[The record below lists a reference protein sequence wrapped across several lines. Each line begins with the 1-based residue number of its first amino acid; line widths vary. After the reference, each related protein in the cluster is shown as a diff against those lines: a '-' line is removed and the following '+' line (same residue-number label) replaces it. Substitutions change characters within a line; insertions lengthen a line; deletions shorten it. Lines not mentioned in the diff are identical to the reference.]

1 MKKILVI
8 GIVLIGLV
16 TVLYIDK
23 IKEAFDSSDLPEP
36 TTIQFEKQ
44 LPLYSYDW
52 RLIGPSG
59 KAISFVEYMNRNV
72 IINYWS
78 ANSPESV
85 EELEQWAK
93 LYEDY
98 KNDVFFIFVTKDSQ
112 VDATKLFKEK
122 EYVFPM
128 YYSGGTPLRSMVFD
142 KAPKTYMITKKGRI
156 VVNHT
161 GAANWDSKNFRAFL
175 DELIKNKK

>member
-16 TVLYIDK
+16 AVLTIDK
-23 IKEAFDSSDLPEP
+23 IKAAFDSSDLPEP

-52 RLIGPSG
+52 RLIGPTG
-59 KAISFVEYMNRNV
+59 TTVSFVEYMNRNV
-72 IINYWS
+72 IVNYWS

-85 EELEQWAK
+85 EELKQWAK

-112 VDATKLFKEK
+112 VDARKLIE
-122 EYVFPM
+122 ENGYVFPIF
-128 YYSGGTPLRSMVFD
+128 YSGGTPLRSMVFD

-161 GAANWDSKNFRAFL
+161 GAANWNSEEFRAFL
-175 DELIKNKK
+175 DELIKNNK